1 MNDRDAVHLVAT
13 DIAAWELASERLP
26 MPELS
31 AMVTRWQTSLTES
44 LYAFNEAYGTYAD
57 CDESADLLKTALG
70 EVTRRATAVAIFTLA
85 ITYRARTGGA
95 AQLNADAGPGG
106 RPSPGPASQND
117 PLPREKQRSFGMLN
131 ATSAMPARV
140 VLDWR
145 RGRIGPL
152 APCVLCGGPRCA
164 GPRPR
169 TCPATR
175 PAPRPGSPAT
185 PATHLISPG

>member
-13 DIAAWELASERLP
+13 DITAWELASERLP

-85 ITYRARTGGA
+85 ITYRARKA
-95 AQLNADAGPGG
+95 AQRN
-106 RPSPGPASQND
+106 
-117 PLPREKQRSFGMLN
+117 
-131 ATSAMPARV
+131 
-140 VLDWR
+140 
-145 RGRIGPL
+145 
-152 APCVLCGGPRCA
+152 
-164 GPRPR
+164 
-169 TCPATR
+169 
-175 PAPRPGSPAT
+175 
-185 PATHLISPG
+185 